1 MQNKTFE
8 DALELAYAECW
19 RQGDE
24 LEQIS
29 TGKIKYGNGSD
40 ADQEQAYSNNWR
52 ECVGSIKVLAVLL
65 NAQGLIGKRAFPIDP
80 DNARPCSQQAWIR
93 LMQWGIA
100 KGLTTQE
107 KLDEV
112 IAESPQHAAAL
123 ENLGKDVAAPDLG
136 ALAAS
141 RGGAGSA

>member
-1 MQNKTFE
+1 MKNETFE

-24 LEQIS
+24 LEQIEK
-29 TGKIKYGNGSD
+29 GEIKYGNGGE
-40 ADQEQAYSNNWR
+40 ADQAEAYSNHWR
-52 ECVGSIKVLAVLL
+52 ECIGSIKVLAALL

-100 KGLTTQE
+100 RGLTTQE

-112 IAESPQHAAAL
+112 IAESPQHAAAM
-123 ENLGKDVAAPDLG
+123 ENLGKDVPAPSL
-136 ALAAS
+136 
-141 RGGAGSA
+141 SA

>member
-1 MQNKTFE
+1 MTTFN

-29 TGKIKYGNGSD
+29 TGKIKYGDGGD
-40 ADQEQAYSNNWR
+40 ADQAQAYDNHWR
-52 ECVGSIKVLAVLL
+52 ESIGGIKVLAVLL
-65 NAQGLIGKRAFPIDP
+65 NAQGLIGKRAFPVDP

-100 KGLTTQE
+100 KGLTTQAE
-107 KLDEV
+107 LDKV
-112 IAESPQHAAAL
+112 IEESPQHAAAL
-123 ENLGKDVAAPDLG
+123 KNLGKDVAAPDFRALIGQRNG
-136 ALAAS
+136 A
-141 RGGAGSA
+141 GGA

>member
-1 MQNKTFE
+1 MQNETFE

-29 TGKIKYGNGSD
+29 TGEIKYGDGSD

-93 LMQWGIA
+93 LMQWGIN
-100 KGLTTQE
+100 KGLTTQAE
-107 KLDEV
+107 LDKV
-112 IAESPQHAAAL
+112 IQESPQHAAAL
-123 ENLGKDVAAPDLG
+123 ENLGKDVAAPDFR
-136 ALAAS
+136 ALIAERNAVS
-141 RGGAGSA
+141 SI